1 MKQFSVIRLALAAV
15 LCVLLAAP
23 VLGQGPRPME
33 ADILT
38 PLQKAYDFI
47 QAGKYDAA
55 EEQLKIVL
63 KKDTFNPF
71 ALNNLAAIAFQKGQI
86 KEAIAYLA
94 DALKDSD
101 KYLDKVQ
108 ETCFVGGMCNAVK
121 PVGAVGATSS
131 ITPIIKDNKA
141 KLEKK
146 LAESPLPPTPSTP
159 PAMDVKKPEK
169 EKGK

>member
-1 MKQFSVIRLALAAV
+1 MKHSSVIRMVLAAV
-15 LCVLLAAP
+15 LCMLLAAP
-23 VLGQGPRPME
+23 VLAQGPRPMA
-33 ADILT
+33 ADVLT
-38 PLQKAYDFI
+38 PIQKAYDFI

-55 EEQLKIVL
+55 EEQLKIAL
-63 KKDTFNPF
+63 QKDTFNPF
-71 ALNNLAAIAFQKGQI
+71 ALNNLAAITFQKGKI

-101 KYLDKVQ
+101 KYYDKVEQ
-108 ETCFVGGMCNAVK
+108 TCFVGGMCNAVK
-121 PVGAVGATSS
+121 PIGTVGTTST